1 MPHASHLLMV
11 VLAAALADG
20 GAPAL
25 IDGGTPAPT
34 IGATPAPAMG
44 DTSVPAL
51 RAMPAPAIEGGSGPA
66 IRAAPAPAVGE
77 HQAVIPLENFKVF
90 KQDSGP
96 VNYYEVV
103 SDGDTRMIRGVYTPP
118 LGNVVL
124 YAETPDKAWHS
135 VKQVS
140 WRWRVHALPKD
151 ANDCGPGFSDN
162 AASVFLAFKAGIKIM
177 VLKYAWSTLGTAGT
191 SCVSSRGWFFD
202 RDTILLRTGGPLN
215 VWETVEVD
223 PRAEFVKH
231 YGGKLQD
238 VPDFVGLGLMT
249 DGDNSQSPAE
259 GDYADFT
266 VRW

>member
-1 MPHASHLLMV
+1 MPHASQLLMV
-11 VLAAALADG
+11 VLATALADG
-20 GAPAL
+20 GGPQVL
-25 IDGGTPAPT
+25 DGGTPTPG
-34 IGATPAPAMG
+34 IGGASASPIRVLPAPAIG
-44 DTSVPAL
+44 GSSGPAIS
-51 RAMPAPAIEGGSGPA
+51 AMPAPA
-66 IRAAPAPAVGE
+66 VGA

-90 KQDSGP
+90 TQDSGP

-103 SDGDTRMIRGVYTPP
+103 SEGDTKMIRGVYTPP

-124 YAETPDKAWHS
+124 YAETPDKAWHT

-177 VLKYAWSTLGTAGT
+177 VIKYAWSTLGTPGT
-191 SCVSSRGWFFD
+191 SCQSSRGWFFD
-202 RDTILLRTGGPLN
+202 RDTVLLRTGGPLN
-215 VWETVEVD
+215 VWESVEVD
-223 PRAEFVKH
+223 PRVEFVKH